1 MKRIIAYKG
10 LFQEFVEKR
19 SHLEQQKIRRALALL
34 KQDEKIPSHYIKYI
48 EQGVLELR
56 ISHCG
61 NEFRIFFMYDGEEI
75 IVLFNSFHKKTQKT
89 PRREIEMAL
98 KLKKEYYEAK
108 RNRQGHL

>member
-10 LFQEFVEKR
+10 LFQEFVEKL
-19 SHLEQQKIRRALALL
+19 SILEQQKIRRVLALL
-34 KQDEKIPSHYIKYI
+34 KQDEKNTFALYKYI

-56 ISHCG
+56 ISYFG
-61 NEFRIFFMYDGEEI
+61 NEFRVFFMYDGEDI

-89 PRREIEMAL
+89 PRREIEKAL

-108 RNRQGHL
+108 RNR

>member
-10 LFQEFVEKR
+10 LFQEFMEEL
-19 SHLEQQKIRRALALL
+19 SLLEQQKFRRVLALL
-34 KQDEKIPSHYIKYI
+34 KQDEKIPAHYIKYI

-56 ISHCG
+56 ITNFG
-61 NEFRIFFMYDGEEI
+61 NEFRVFFIYDGEDI

-89 PRREIEMAL
+89 PRREIDKAL

-108 RNRQGHL
+108 RNR